1 MEITVKGNKIA
12 LKKDYLT
19 NGEVTQI
26 VKIALGIYNQ
36 PEDIDDYDY
45 SPISMITNFYALLLD
60 FCIEDYDLDKT
71 EDYDKYYNMGVQYEL
86 LRVVINADEAYH
98 LMMSLSKQISS
109 LENIIDKNLKNIVE
123 MVSNKIPDAK
133 TMAKM
138 VNKLPK
144 EWQKVVNEHNEI
156 VEKTTS

>member
-45 SPISMITNFYALLLD
+45 SPISMITNFYALLFD

-71 EDYDKYYNMGVQYEL
+71 EDYDKYYNMGTQYEL
-86 LRVVINADEAYH
+86 LRVVTNADEAYH

-156 VEKTTS
+156 VGKTTS

>member
-1 MEITVKGNKIA
+1 MEITVKGNKIT

-45 SPISMITNFYALLLD
+45 SPISMITNFYALLFD

-86 LRVVINADEAYH
+86 LRVVTNADEAYH

-123 MVSNKIPDAK
+123 MVSNKIPDTK

-156 VEKTTS
+156 VGKTTS